1 MARLLLFGPA
11 REAAGV
17 SQVFLPGRH
26 VGDVVAAAEECFGAD
41 FSRIVAVSRIWVNGD
56 DAGPDT
62 LVNDSD
68 EIAVIPAVSGG

>member
-56 DAGPDT
+56 DA
-62 LVNDSD
+62 
-68 EIAVIPAVSGG
+68 VSYTHLPLLGCSNTDVQ